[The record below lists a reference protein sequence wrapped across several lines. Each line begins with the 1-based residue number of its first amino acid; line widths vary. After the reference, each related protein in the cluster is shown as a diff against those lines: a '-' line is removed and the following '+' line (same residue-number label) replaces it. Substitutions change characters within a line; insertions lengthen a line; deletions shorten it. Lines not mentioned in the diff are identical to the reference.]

1 MRLQLKP
8 ALRRAWRGPGTV
20 QIGVSPRHGTVLE
33 GLTEGDALLLDRL
46 RHGVDPDRISGG
58 PGPAAA
64 PERSLELV
72 RLLHEAGV
80 LVPARA
86 GRAALARVGPSRERL
101 AADASVWSVVHPPA
115 GDGWEVLAR
124 RACRHVAVLG
134 AGRTGT
140 TLAVTLAAAG
150 VGRVSIGD
158 PRPVA
163 AADVAPAG
171 HAEPDIG
178 RRRQD
183 SAADAVRRF
192 GAAGAAAGHHP
203 DLAVLVDHTVADA
216 GRADRLLSA
225 DTAHLSVVIRDADAL
240 VGPLVR
246 PGQGP
251 CLRCLDLHRG
261 DRDPAWPQVLAQLLR
276 PVPGAGPEPEETAT
290 AALVAG
296 LAALQVLGHLDGLA
310 RPAATGATLEV
321 ELPDGLVS
329 RRPWPAHPRCGCHW
343 PPAA

>member
-1 MRLQLKP
+1 VRLQLKP
-8 ALRRAWRGPGTV
+8 GLRRAWRDPGSV
-20 QIGVSPRHGTVLE
+20 QIGVSPRQGTVVE
-33 GLTEGDALLLDRL
+33 GLTEADARLLDRL
-46 RHGVDPDRISGG
+46 RHGVDPERI
-58 PGPAAA
+58 GPAG
-64 PERSLELV
+64 RHHELV
-72 RLLHEAGV
+72 RLLGEAGV

-86 GRAALARVGPSRERL
+86 GRAALARVGAARERL

-124 RACRHVAVLG
+124 RAARHVAVLG

-140 TLAVTLAAAG
+140 ALAVTLAAAG
-150 VGRVSIGD
+150 VGRVSIAD
-158 PRPVA
+158 ARPVA

-171 HAEPDIG
+171 HSEPDIG

-192 GAAGAAAGHHP
+192 GASVPAGHRPH
-203 DLAVLVDHTVADA
+203 LAVLVDHSVADT
-216 GRADRLLSA
+216 GRAEALLRA
-225 DTAHLSVVIRDADAL
+225 DIPHLSVVIRDGDAV

-246 PGQGP
+246 PGHGP
-251 CLRCLDLHRG
+251 CLRCLDLHRS
-261 DRDPAWPQVLAQLLR
+261 DRDPAWPQVQAQLLR
-276 PVPGAGPEPEETAT
+276 PVAGAGGEPEETAT

-310 RPAATGATLEV
+310 RPASTGATLEV

-329 RRPWPAHPRCGCHW
+329 RREWPAHPRCGCHW
-343 PPAA
+343 PPAC